1 MYPELLVRSSQG
13 GRVPANMHRLHVALV
28 IRNIRQFILQL
39 GRASAFRD
47 WHNFEASTNQSRT
60 PQEPPSCETTL
71 LKPRG
76 GKTLYSSA
84 SKCSRCNGLIL
95 RDSTLR
101 YWFWLEQYDTVT
113 TLSKPGSKK
122 KLHGFGDSTTLSS
135 CLKRHCSKKPLG
147 ISWGTAQLF
156 RASTVLSVP
165 KKQGWSQSFRTVPEH
180 KMERC
185 VHVGGGGTIICLC
198 TSNVPV
204 YFDLSPCPANLLGLR
219 LRNVHRQN
227 HNVFIL
233 WVANIFEVV
242 LAYGI
247 SRGQLT
253 VVQMCPRRILHTVGR
268 DMVNGDSSTNHG
280 TTCKDSQH

>member
-1 MYPELLVRSSQG
+1 MHHCITFKSTPLRNDTREFRDVRLMYPELLVRSSQG

-76 GKTLYSSA
+76 EKTLYSSA
-84 SKCSRCNGLIL
+84 SKCSRFNGLIL

-185 VHVGGGGTIICLC
+185 VHVGGGGLSFVYVPAMYPC
-198 TSNVPV
+198 TSTCLPV
-204 YFDLSPCPANLLGLR
+204 QPIYLDCGYETCTGRTTTSSSCGSQTSSKSFWPMGYLG
-219 LRNVHRQN
+219 
-227 HNVFIL
+227 
-233 WVANIFEVV
+233 
-242 LAYGI
+242 G
-247 SRGQLT
+247 S
-253 VVQMCPRRILHTVGR
+253 
-268 DMVNGDSSTNHG
+268 
-280 TTCKDSQH
+280 